1 MIDGGGA
8 QVSSERAVWC
18 GVVWCKGGVKGRIL
32 TCLLAKMRRVAPA
45 SFSCPSILNS
55 SCRQSSSL
63 RVSAL
68 STTQIRASVW
78 DVEERW
84 GGEMVVEVGSKGLGL
99 KELASAGEC

>member
-1 MIDGGGA
+1 MCEG
-8 QVSSERAVWC
+8 SR
-18 GVVWCKGGVKGRIL
+18 L

-78 DVEERW
+78 NVEGWW
-84 GGEMVVEVGSKGLGL
+84 GGGKVR
-99 KELASAGEC
+99 